1 MPRRPFRLVPLR
13 IRHVARDFYVPRG
26 ELPARVGHPWF
37 AWRTRLRLTNG
48 PHW

>member
-13 IRHVARDFYVPRG
+13 IRHVARDFYVPRNG
-26 ELPARVGHPWF
+26 NSPRGGLPWF